1 LYRCTALVHVAIKI
15 IWDPIKHQ
23 MITRTGGLVKYMM
36 ISMYDPTLLKPK
48 EKDKLIAD
56 FQSIYDIE
64 RDDAET
70 RIMNLRLT

>member
-1 LYRCTALVHVAIKI
+1 
-15 IWDPIKHQ
+15 